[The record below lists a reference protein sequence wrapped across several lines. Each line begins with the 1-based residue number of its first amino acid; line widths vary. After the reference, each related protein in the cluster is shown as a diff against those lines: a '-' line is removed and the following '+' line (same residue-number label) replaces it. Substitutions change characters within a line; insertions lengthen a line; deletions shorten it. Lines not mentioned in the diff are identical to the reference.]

1 MRISCAHYKIL
12 FPKNQKTIVIS
23 KRCRRGISF
32 AETGVLVATD
42 MGEMVAGEKMSKNI
56 TTISLMVLSFLVLA
70 SAAADALADRTVQV
84 RIDQETKNCD
94 ADPPT

>member
-56 TTISLMVLSFLVLA
+56 TMMVLSFLVLA

>member
-1 MRISCAHYKIL
+1 
-12 FPKNQKTIVIS
+12 
-23 KRCRRGISF
+23 
-32 AETGVLVATD
+32 